1 MPFLIYSAKLCPPG
15 LEGTLFALFMSINNF
30 SYSCASWSGA
40 ALQTW
45 LGITST
51 DFDQLWL
58 SLQHE
63 LCETI
68 ERSMEEHVQLTRTT
82 HEHVHDRAPGPTAV
96 SRKMLQ

>member
-1 MPFLIYSAKLCPPG
+1 MRRTAIHSSMKR
-15 LEGTLFALFMSINNF
+15 
-30 SYSCASWSGA
+30 
-40 ALQTW
+40 
-45 LGITST
+45 

-82 HEHVHDRAPGPTAV
+82 HEHVRKVEAESLSKARVASEVRVQQEVRLRHRVLQLLVDQKQLAGLAV
-96 SRKMLQ
+96 